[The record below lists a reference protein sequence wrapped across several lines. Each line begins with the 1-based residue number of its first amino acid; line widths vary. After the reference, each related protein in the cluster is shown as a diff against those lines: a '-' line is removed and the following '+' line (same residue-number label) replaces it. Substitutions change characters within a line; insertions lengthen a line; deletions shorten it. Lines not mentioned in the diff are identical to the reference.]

1 MKNFAE
7 QFKLHDKYQVEMKFT
22 YPASPDSNVNE
33 YSVDTFFFL
42 PSNLGINRETYRKEE
57 FFSDLHEYIRLKTPS
72 VPITGMVGPDSPLE
86 KLEQTFPDMI
96 AKKSD
101 SVNLYSARL

>member
-22 YPASPDSNVNE
+22 YPASRDAQVNE
-33 YSVDTFFFL
+33 YTVDTFFFL
-42 PSNLGINRETYRKEE
+42 PTNLGINSETYRKEE

-72 VPITGMVGPDSPLE
+72 VPITGMTGADSPLE
-86 KLEQTFPDMI
+86 KLEQTFPDMT
-96 AKKSD
+96 AKYA
-101 SVNLYSARL
+101 V